1 MNGAIIPVDLPEREW
16 VKLKDFA
23 ANDTY
28 TVEDMTKYKEVMVMF
43 SHVYPR
49 QTVLIAPMSLFQS
62 THLFPDSM
70 YATTRIYCDIA
81 YASATSITVTS
92 VTGLSTG
99 MAFSLYAR

>member
-1 MNGAIIPVDLPEREW
+1 MNGMNIPIDLPDKEW
-16 VKLKDFA
+16 TKLKDFA

-28 TVEDMTKYKEVMVMF
+28 TVEDMTKFTEVMVMF

-62 THLFPDSM
+62 THLFPDFM
-70 YATTRIYCDIA
+70 LAGIRIYCDIA

-92 VTGLSTG
+92 VTGLSSG
-99 MAFSLYAR
+99 QAFSLYAR

>member
-1 MNGAIIPVDLPEREW
+1 MNGVIIPIDFPDKEW
-16 VKLKDFA
+16 TKLKDFA
-23 ANDTY
+23 GNDTY
-28 TVEDMTKYKEVMVMF
+28 TVEDMTKFTEVMVMF

-49 QTVLIAPMSLFQS
+49 QVMLIAPMSLFQS

-70 YATTRIYCDIA
+70 YASTRIYCDIA
-81 YASATSITVTS
+81 YASSTSITVTS